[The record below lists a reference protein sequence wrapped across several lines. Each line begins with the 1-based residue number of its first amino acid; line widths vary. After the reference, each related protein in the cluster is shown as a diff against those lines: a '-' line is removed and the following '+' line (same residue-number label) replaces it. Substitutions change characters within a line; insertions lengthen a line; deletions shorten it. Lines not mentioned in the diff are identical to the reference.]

1 VGSAR
6 IREQPYDPFQDF
18 FEVERGADRRDDLME
33 EALVACSCR
42 FLPRGDPSILE
53 AQLG

>member
-6 IREQPYDPFQDF
+6 IGEQPYDALQDF
-18 FEVERGADRRDDLME
+18 FEVERGADRRDDLVE
-33 EALVACSCR
+33 EAFFACSCR
-42 FLPRGDPSILE
+42 LLPCGDPSILE